1 MAAIEIVGLA
11 IISDT
16 LAATFV
22 LTRGS
27 AAGSASTD
35 NEPN

>member
-11 IISDT
+11 IISVT

-22 LTRGS
+22 FTRGS
-27 AAGSASTD
+27 AARSASTD